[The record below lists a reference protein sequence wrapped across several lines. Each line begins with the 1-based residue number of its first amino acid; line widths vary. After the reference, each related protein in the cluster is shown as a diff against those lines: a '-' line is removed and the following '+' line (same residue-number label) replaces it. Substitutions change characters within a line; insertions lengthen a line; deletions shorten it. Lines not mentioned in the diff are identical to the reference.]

1 MRISDWSADVCSSD
15 LKRCS
20 AVVLMDTSYR
30 AIKAD
35 SAIID
40 LAATIAR
47 TEGMAAVMAAQ
58 AAVADADPLASDVA
72 ERPKSTRPGHK
83 EFAYRKM
90 LASAHEMYRSM
101 LRAINDVSPGI
112 HRERQTQPQ

>member
-1 MRISDWSADVCSSD
+1 MVVQMSVLSAP
-15 LKRCS
+15 KRFS

-35 SAIID
+35 SAIIE

-58 AAVADADPLASDVA
+58 AAVADADPLVSDVA
-72 ERPKSTRPGHK
+72 ERLKATRPRYK
-83 EFAYRKM
+83 EFGDRQM
-90 LASAHEMYRSM
+90 LAPAPPLYRPM
-101 LRAINDVSPGI
+101 PRTTPN
-112 HRERQTQPQ
+112 TT